1 MAFYSHEDPEMLYHV
16 HLKKGDVGR
25 YVLLPGDPFRTDL
38 IASYFDD
45 AKLVAHNREHK
56 TWTGYL
62 NGVKVSVTSTG
73 MGCPSTSIVCE
84 ELVDCGAKVLLRT
97 GSALTLGENIKA
109 GDIAITTGSLK
120 YEGTTKFFVPEN
132 YPAIADIDLVNT
144 LVEVSKDY
152 LAKEGNR
159 YNYHL
164 GISCTSDAF
173 YGETPEFIDSLKKLH
188 IMNLEMESSAV
199 ITTAQRHQIRGG
211 CICTCGD
218 DDTSK
223 EAENIFKMS
232 MERQLK
238 IALDTFVEL
247 DKKIKEG
254 TVLNKLDQ

>member
-1 MAFYSHEDPEMLYHV
+1 MSTVKYNDDNNPQRFHIKVRRGEISE
-16 HLKKGDVGR
+16 
-25 YVLLPGDPFRTDL
+25 YVLVPGDPFRCDW
-38 IASYFDD
+38 IASFLDNPV
-45 AKLVAHNREHK
+45 LISHTREIK
-56 TWTGYL
+56 IYNGYWKGL
-62 NGVKVSVTSTG
+62 FVTCASTG

-109 GDIAITTGSLK
+109 GDIAITTGCLK

-132 YPAIADIDLVNT
+132 YPAVADIDLVTT
-144 LVEVSKDY
+144 LVDVSKKY
-152 LAKEGNR
+152 LEEEGNK

-188 IMNLEMESSAV
+188 IMNLEMESAAV
-199 ITTAQRHQIRGG
+199 ITTAQRHQVRGG

-218 DDTSK
+218 DEVSE
-223 EAENIFKMS
+223 EADRIFKMS

-238 IALDTFVEL
+238 IGLDTFVEL
-247 DKKIKEG
+247 DKKIKNK
-254 TVLNKLDQ
+254 TVYNKF